1 MWKRLVAV
9 GLAVGLGG
17 CAATGDSAWWRAFA
31 GLEAPVG
38 AYHFDWRLSGDPG
51 LAPQQVFD
59 DGQDTWLQYPQGQ
72 AVPALFART
81 AAGDRL
87 LAPRREGD
95 YLVVRG
101 VPGRLVMRGGLLQA
115 EAQRVSAAGQP
126 AGAPDTTAA
135 VAATVA
141 VAAPTAP
148 EAGGFA
154 APPAA
159 PVASTRARA
168 SAVRGVASGAAPAT
182 VPALVPAAS
191 HVPVAAPASDV
202 ASLPERQSAAGG
214 MGADLPVAGRAA
226 GAATGSQAS
235 SGAAAR
241 GMRPGGG
248 QVGEATVSRV
258 HPPAARLES
267 FEVTPADGNVRR
279 ALGRWARQAGWTF
292 DAEHWAV
299 DVDIPLAGSAVFQEP
314 FRAAVRGLLA
324 ATELGDRP
332 VQPCFYNNRVL
343 RVVPLAQR
351 CDRTQ
356 AAGAES

>member
-51 LAPQQVFD
+51 LAPLQVFD

-87 LAPRREGD
+87 LTPRREGD

-101 VPGRLVMRGGLLQA
+101 VPGHLVMRGGLLQA
-115 EAQRVSAAGQP
+115 EAQRVSTVGQADGAAGVHD
-126 AGAPDTTAA
+126 ATAA
-135 VAATVA
+135 VAAAVA
-141 VAAPTAP
+141 VAAPPTP
-148 EAGGFA
+148 EVGGFA
-154 APPAA
+154 ALPAA
-159 PVASTRARA
+159 PIAAPV
-168 SAVRGVASGAAPAT
+168 SGAAPS
-182 VPALVPAAS
+182 PG
-191 HVPVAAPASDV
+191 
-202 ASLPERQSAAGG
+202 R
-214 MGADLPVAGRAA
+214 LPVAGRA
-226 GAATGSQAS
+226 GSDLPAASRADGVVAGSQAGG
-235 SGAAAR
+235 GAAMR
-241 GMRPGGG
+241 GGRTGEGAASEAA
-248 QVGEATVSRV
+248 VGRV

-292 DAEHWAV
+292 DTEHWAV

-332 VQPCFYNNRVL
+332 LQPCFYNNRVL